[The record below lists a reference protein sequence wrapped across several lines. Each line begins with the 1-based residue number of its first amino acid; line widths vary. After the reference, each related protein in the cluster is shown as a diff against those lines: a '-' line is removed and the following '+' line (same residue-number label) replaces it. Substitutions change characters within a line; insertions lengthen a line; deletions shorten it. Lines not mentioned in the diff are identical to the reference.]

1 MPSSPYQEG
10 KNSASFRPS
19 VSSAASDQDSILF
32 RDPEMAEVSRSRGS
46 DRDTCCIGHGEFDP
60 YEVCP
65 QCATHPEREIGHI

>member
-19 VSSAASDQDSILF
+19 VSSAASDQDDILF
-32 RDPEMAEVSRSRGS
+32 RDPEIADVGRSRGS
-46 DRDTCCIGHGEFDP
+46 GLDTFCIGHGEFDP

-65 QCATHPEREIGHI
+65 QCARHAEQEVGHI